1 MVIHNKLII
10 CVFAHLKCLDCCAAR
25 EVLNPEPDLVA
36 ATPRVTRDPLRTN
49 EESCRAIFEL
59 CCGAVA
65 D

>member
-1 MVIHNKLII
+1 MVY
-10 CVFAHLKCLDCCAAR
+10 VFAHLKCLDCCAAR
-25 EVLNPEPDLVA
+25 EVLNPELDLVVA